1 MVYVFSG
8 LRAAFTICQVTILQL
23 NLKGM
28 ERSKRNGCLR
38 EAKNK
43 EWRGMG
49 DKRRSLIILKL
60 KTYNLIASLFLIF
73 MLYVIRNYL
82 IPCYSEVRIALLY
95 IFRRVSELP
104 FYNYYFQSELMQN

>member
-1 MVYVFSG
+1 MQGDLLQEENERLRKEGHSSESITNNICSLLDPNQGHHNSDTSLKLGYVYLMYLHVKSEILFQ
-8 LRAAFTICQVTILQL
+8 FKTVTILQL

-49 DKRRSLIILKL
+49 DKRRSLII
-60 KTYNLIASLFLIF
+60 
-73 MLYVIRNYL
+73 
-82 IPCYSEVRIALLY
+82 
-95 IFRRVSELP
+95 
-104 FYNYYFQSELMQN
+104 